1 MALSHKLNRLWNEV
15 SDYVDF
21 TRAYATMPFRPNY
34 IRRKWEGDD
43 NLANARRVAV
53 FNHFDKKGVVHDY
66 VLYHLRELKR
76 VGFTIVFTSNSP
88 KFPQANIELL
98 KPLVG
103 RILWRRNVGYD
114 FGAFKD
120 GIAQVPD
127 VQALEMLLV
136 TNDSIYGPLQDL
148 GEIIAKADLDKADI
162 WGITDC
168 WSHYYHL
175 QSYFVLFH
183 PRALRAAAF
192 KRFWG
197 RLPYYRHKHWVVKY
211 GEIGLTQF
219 FLRHGLRCQALF
231 PYRTMVASVAPRIE
245 AYLLETKPEKD
256 PVRYRYLEMLARF
269 LREGV
274 ALNQTH
280 FFWDELLVTARCP
293 FIKRDLLQHN
303 PIAIPFLHH
312 WEILMNEVS
321 PYDGELIIKHLERSM
336 RNRVY

>member
-1 MALSHKLNRLWNEV
+1 MAIKHKIERLWSE
-15 SDYVDF
+15 SLDYIDF
-21 TRAYATMPFRPNY
+21 ARAYAILPIRPNY
-34 IRRKWEGDD
+34 IRRKWEGADD
-43 NLANARRVAV
+43 ISRARRVAV
-53 FNHFDKKGVVHDY
+53 FNHFDKKGLIHDY
-66 VLYHLRELKR
+66 VLFYVKELKR
-76 VGFTIVFTSNSP
+76 AGFTVVFTSNSP
-88 KFPQANIELL
+88 KFPQASVDKLT
-98 KPLVG
+98 PFVG

-127 VQALEMLLV
+127 ISALDMLLV

-148 GEIIAKADLDKADI
+148 REVIEKADPEEADI

-183 PRALRAAAF
+183 PQALQSAAF
-192 KRFWG
+192 KRFW
-197 RLPYYRHKHWVVKY
+197 RYLPYYRNKHWVIKY

-219 FLRHGLRCQALF
+219 FLRRGLRCQALF
-231 PYRTMVASVAPRIE
+231 PYRAMIANVAPRIE
-245 AYLLETKPEKD
+245 AYLEETDPEKD
-256 PVRYRYLEMLARF
+256 AVRYRYLEMIARF

-293 FIKRDLLQHN
+293 FIKRDLLQRN
-303 PIAIPFLHH
+303 PIAIPYLHH
-312 WEILMNEVS
+312 WEQLMKDVS
-321 PYDGELIIKHLERSM
+321 SYDGKLIVNHLEHSM